1 LNPHELKLLLCG
13 NQWPSW
19 TLDDLLNF
27 IEPSHGF
34 TRERFISQKKETFD
48 IFKIRIFL
56 KFSPGFM
63 KFLNVMLELD
73 GLERKSVVQ
82 FITGC
87 SSLPPG
93 GMSYPI

>member
-1 LNPHELKLLLCG
+1 VEINGHHGHLMIYLIILNLVMVLHEKGLLKFRWFLFLG
-13 NQWPSW
+13 II
-19 TLDDLLNF
+19 F
-27 IEPSHGF
+27 I
-34 TRERFISQKKETFD
+34 
-48 IFKIRIFL
+48 
-56 KFSPGFM
+56 FSPGFT

-93 GMSYPI
+93 GLYF